1 MTNLHAAI
9 GLAQIERINQI
20 LKKKKKISQNYL
32 KCLKKIKNVKLLYKN
47 ESLISKYNCW
57 MNIITINKKN
67 VNIRKLVKFMELN
80 SVDVRPI
87 WKLNHLQEKYKKY
100 ESFQISKAITLV
112 DKSICLPSSSS
123 LKLIDIKK
131 IANLLKNYL
140 KIEKH

>member
-1 MTNLHAAI
+1 
-9 GLAQIERINQI
+9 
-20 LKKKKKISQNYL
+20 
-32 KCLKKIKNVKLLYKN
+32 
-47 ESLISKYNCW
+47 

-140 KIEKH
+140 KIEKY